1 MAKYFF
7 NFSGRREFLSL
18 VNFLSEKNI
27 AQPSLLY
34 GDDRLYAEFDVLYPG
49 LVLREKSFYDDL
61 SSFDDIEY
69 SEEFSGFFSD
79 QGFLKYKDQILKM
92 MDRMDHI
99 GTFNR
104 LDRESLIYRLT
115 TFWFE
120 KIKLLKP
127 DVLIFCDAPHTH
139 ETFSLF
145 YIGKY
150 LNIPI
155 LLIRQW
161 SIFPC
166 IYLTTI
172 VGQHESVVKRFKPE
186 ISDQVVFKYMNA
198 YFQKI
203 SNRNENLKYEPI
215 YLAQQRNKTGLSI
228 HFIFK
233 RIGEYF
239 YQGQISKLLL
249 KILLVSKN
257 SIIKKIQPIFDDLT
271 FKRYFYHDFKNQ
283 INISNWS
290 IKKIISNR
298 RNRLIRKYLMLSN
311 TLSLKELSSCD
322 FVYYAMH
329 YEPECSTNPEGNDF
343 YDQFIALVALRDWI
357 PKNIKIVIKEH
368 PSQFYKYSGASGYL
382 GRSGFFYDA
391 VNDLKNVSFVRV
403 EQESFDL
410 IKNSLFVVTITGTVA
425 IEAALT
431 GKKAVYFGDPWFKG
445 LPNTYNWSLYSYSEL
460 VNKNI
465 ASPKEAQDF
474 IFKRYQDSCY
484 PVMLNPSSLS
494 RYPEVADSQIFRAN
508 EITSLCVAVKNSLEN
523 IFNKKLSNVNE

>member
-1 MAKYFF
+1 MPKYFF

-27 AQPSLLY
+27 AQPTLLY
-34 GDDRLYAEFDVLYPG
+34 GDDRLYAEFDDLYPG
-49 LVLREKSFYDDL
+49 IVLREKSFYDDL
-61 SSFDDIEY
+61 SNFDDIDY
-69 SEEFSGFFSD
+69 SEEFSEFFSHE
-79 QGFLKYKDQILKM
+79 GFLKYKDQILKM

-104 LDRESLIYRLT
+104 LDRESLLYRLT
-115 TFWFE
+115 TFWFK
-120 KIKLLKP
+120 KIKILKP

-145 YIGKY
+145 FIGKY

-166 IYLTTI
+166 IYLTSI
-172 VGQHESVVKRFKPE
+172 FEQHEDVVKRFKPE
-186 ISDQVVFKYMNA
+186 ISDQVVLKYMSA

-203 SNRNENLKYEPI
+203 SNLNENLKYEPI
-215 YLAQQRNKTGLSI
+215 YLAQQRNKAGLSL
-228 HFIFK
+228 HFILK
-233 RIGEYF
+233 RVGEYF
-239 YQGQISKLLL
+239 YQGQMSKLLL
-249 KILLVSKN
+249 KMLLISKN
-257 SIIKKIQPIFDDLT
+257 SIIKRIQPIFDDLT
-271 FKRYFYHDFKNQ
+271 LKRYFYQDFKNQ
-283 INISNWS
+283 INISNYS

-298 RNRLIRKYLMLSN
+298 RNRLLRKYLIISN
-311 TLSLKELSSCD
+311 ILHLKDLNSSD

-343 YDQFIALVALRDWI
+343 YDQFVALVALRDWV
-357 PKNIKIVIKEH
+357 PKDIKILIKEH

-382 GRSGFFYDA
+382 GRSSFFYDA
-391 VNDLKNVSFVRV
+391 VNDLKNVFFVRV

-410 IKNSLFVVTITGTVA
+410 IKYSLFVATITGTVA

-431 GKKAVYFGDPWFKG
+431 GKKAVYFGDPWYKG
-445 LPNTYNWSLYSYSEL
+445 LQNTYNWSLCNYSEL

-465 ASPKEAQDF
+465 ASPKEVQDF
-474 IFKRYQDSCY
+474 IFKKYQDSCY

-494 RYPEVADSQIFRAN
+494 RYPEIAGSEIYRAN
-508 EITSLCVAVKNSLEN
+508 EITSLCFAVKNSLES
-523 IFNKKLSNVNE
+523 IFIKKLSN